1 MSPIRNLLAL
11 VGLVSIVLFV
21 YAIVHF
27 EPHYQEVKPLVHA
40 YKGLPDE
47 QKTRIHS
54 LIGKLNQVVEEK
66 SFDEGAL
73 DAYMNMAE
81 TLLDT
86 GVSAEATVWKVKVE
100 EGLSAEEVEE
110 TMRFVANEHNIKNVG
125 ELPLY
130 KEVES
135 MSGQPFRFMKLYM
148 FCNAM
153 TAAKMLEYSD
163 AFSAYLP
170 CRVAMVEDTEGQL
183 WLYSLNM
190 DMMIHGGKPLP
201 TELYEEASG
210 VKEIILDIMNRGA
223 AGDF

>member
-1 MSPIRNLLAL
+1 MRAIKNILAL
-11 VGLVSIVLFV
+11 VGLVTIVVFV
-21 YAIVHF
+21 YAVVQF
-27 EPHYQEVKPLVHA
+27 EPHYKEVRPLINA
-40 YKGLPDE
+40 YQGLPDE
-47 QKTRIHS
+47 QKQRVQNLVGEVNKVI
-54 LIGKLNQVVEEK
+54 EEQ
-66 SFDEGAL
+66 SFDDGAL
-73 DAYMNMAE
+73 NTYLDMAE
-81 TLLDT
+81 ALLDT
-86 GVSAEATVWKVKVE
+86 GVSAEATVWKMKVE
-100 EGLSAEEVEE
+100 EGLSAEEVEQ

-130 KEVES
+130 KEVEA
-135 MSGQPFRFMKLYM
+135 MSGEPFRFMKLYM

-190 DMMIHGGKPLP
+190 DMMIHGGTPLP
-201 TELYEEASG
+201 ADLYEEASG
-210 VKEIILDIMNRGA
+210 VKEIILDIMSRGA